1 MSLNG
6 STDVADG
13 RLWPNAT
20 PVEPLSDGRRRG
32 RPPLRHR
39 ALLEGNSSFYGV
51 LDKRLGEAEFVG
63 GELSIG
69 DFAIL
74 GWAWRHVRHQIDL
87 AHFPNVGRWYQMMMA
102 RPGVQRGF
110 SVALS

>member
-1 MSLNG
+1 MWHIRGFGPMPHQLSHFL
-6 STDVADG
+6 TVDDAD
-13 RLWPNAT
+13 
-20 PVEPLSDGRRRG
+20 DRRYGIERYSKET
-32 RPPLRHR
+32 RR
-39 ALLEGNSSFYGV
+39 FYGV

-74 GWAWRHVRHQIDL
+74 GWAWRHARHQIDL

-102 RPGVQRGF
+102 RHGVQRGF